1 MARTYPLKRGVPPD
15 PQRIEGLLR
24 ECFGV
29 APESRD
35 GRFTLRFGSFAR
47 LTCWLE
53 DKSLMM
59 ESEPAPGTPKEAI
72 QDTIRRFNDFLFKAT
87 GFTSK
92 ERTKRMGK
100 VASKEAD
107 A

>member
-1 MARTYPLKRGVPPD
+1 MARNYPLKRGVSPD

-29 APESRD
+29 VPQSQEGHFA
-35 GRFTLRFGSFAR
+35 LRFGSFER
-47 LTCWLE
+47 LTVWL
-53 DKSLMM
+53 DGKTLMV
-59 ESEPAPGTPKEAI
+59 ESQPAPGTPKEAI

-87 GFTSK
+87 GFTTK

-100 VASKEAD
+100 EAD
-107 A
+107 PGA